1 MTDTIVILMTNTL
14 VSLLTN
20 TLVSLLTNTLVSLL
34 TNTLVSLLTNTLCE
48 QMLKACFLRG
58 SPPAEGREL
67 SLNPNRSLDHRPGV
81 WLSFFG
87 FPSPFVLLS
96 ASCLPLCLGVARYA
110 ETKVADNLH
119 GSRTELL

>member
-1 MTDTIVILMTNTL
+1 MSLCLVPETSCLRLHRTGMTGTIVILMTNTL

-67 SLNPNRSLDHRPGV
+67 SLNPNRLECRRKTVKQWQGGLMTD
-81 WLSFFG
+81 
-87 FPSPFVLLS
+87 
-96 ASCLPLCLGVARYA
+96 LG
-110 ETKVADNLH
+110 
-119 GSRTELL
+119 